1 MWVPR
6 AVPQG
11 QGAVEFLDVDLLA
24 DLAYADHVGR
34 VVPLT
39 FGATDGPRVL
49 EPPLVVFAIARLG
62 IDGSRGPAPELEE
75 RVALVRRRGLDGF
88 TEPEVAGGA
97 RELGLSVDLLRVED
111 RRLLVDADAE

>member
-1 MWVPR
+1 MAGPTGATDGVGMGPEGDRVERAGVGDLACLVDRGDESGRDLLAHRQEFGVWVPR

-39 FGATDGPRVL
+39 LGATDSP
-49 EPPLVVFAIARLG
+49 
-62 IDGSRGPAPELEE
+62 
-75 RVALVRRRGLDGF
+75 
-88 TEPEVAGGA
+88 
-97 RELGLSVDLLRVED
+97 
-111 RRLLVDADAE
+111 